1 MLGSETYHLSVM
13 RWSSR
18 LLVWGL
24 LIGLLGILVTP
35 AFAVPDDEA
44 SSLSYFDAADD
55 ARLSA
60 IPDSTP
66 GLRPGVESLVVEFW
80 RSVAVIVLAPCARS
94 LAVASPVLLRSPPG
108 A

>member
-1 MLGSETYHLSVM
+1 MLGSEAYPHSLM

-24 LIGLLGILVTP
+24 LIGLLGVLVTP
-35 AFAVPDDEA
+35 AFAVPDDED

-66 GLRPGVESLVVEFW
+66 GLRPGVESLVGELW
-80 RSVAVIVLAPCARS
+80 RSTAVIVLAPCARS